1 MAQTLKQAILDDPED
16 FELPSSETNLREAFV
31 NMAQHMAALEEQL
44 KEAEEANQP
53 VEKSEE
59 LEALVA
65 KIQKAAISGIRK
77 QMSWRLTAKEGRA
90 KWSYDGVCSDSSAFG
105 LLMGLDN
112 PPTWKMKK
120 YTKDEFVTFLGDHH
134 RRSARYDTL
143 SIVDK
148 SNVNIR
154 WNEATGEFKF
164 SGSYGT
170 AW

>member
-16 FELPSSETNLREAFV
+16 FELPSSETNLREAFL

-44 KEAEEANQP
+44 KETEEANQP

-59 LEALVA
+59 ELEALVA
-65 KIQKAAISGIRK
+65 KIRKAAISGIRK
-77 QMSWRLTAKEGRA
+77 QT
-90 KWSYDGVCSDSSAFG
+90 
-105 LLMGLDN
+105 
-112 PPTWKMKK
+112 
-120 YTKDEFVTFLGDHH
+120 
-134 RRSARYDTL
+134 YDTL

-170 AW
+170 A